1 MSKYQREFISMDGKV
16 FWADV
21 YRVLRA
27 FGVTCPALQ
36 HAIKKL
42 LMPGQRGSKDQLQDL
57 EEALLSVSEAIA
69 MARAELTEGGTLTG
83 ETEVETRREDA
94 MPITDITSNDFIRWA
109 RAVQK
114 TCRGGTLTGETEPE
128 PKPEPEPELELEPE
142 PEPEPE
148 PKPKLVTWRWCV
160 RMEPGEIGNRWFRC
174 GWHPSGHIPEH
185 WCPLEAQ
192 SQPIE
197 TIQQLLEGQEP

>member
-1 MSKYQREFISMDGKV
+1 MDGKV
-16 FWADV
+16 FAADV
-21 YRVLRA
+21 YSVLAA
-27 FGVTCPALQ
+27 FEVDCPARQ

-42 LMPGQRGSKDQLQDL
+42 LMPGQRGAKSEVQDL
-57 EEALLSVSEAIA
+57 DEALVSVSRAID
-69 MARAELTEGGTLTG
+69 MVRARLPDGGTLTG
-83 ETEVETRREDA
+83 EPEVETETRREDA

-192 SQPIE
+192 SQPID